1 MFFRLIFL
9 FFPNNFL
16 SLFFFFLFV
25 LFLLFQERWRPK
37 AGLFLF
43 LLSGRGHFSIC
54 GLWSVSFAFWESAVS
69 VGFFTIK
76 CMVTC
81 ITEKLAK
88 IIDLFLVSV
97 HCGFI
102 KVISCSFPLCL
113 VCYLILPTR
122 DHSVLLSW
130 KNNEK
135 DGMPINH
142 IVDNL
147 GFFCHFFGNQND
159 RKIVIFPHCCES

>member
-1 MFFRLIFL
+1 MVVGHLLIFSKKKL
-9 FFPNNFL
+9 FKKKGFFSLNFSFFFQTIFL

-76 CMVTC
+76 CMVTY

-97 HCGFI
+97 HCGLT
-102 KVISCSFPLCL
+102 KVILCSFSLCL
-113 VCYLILPTR
+113 VC
-122 DHSVLLSW
+122 
-130 KNNEK
+130 
-135 DGMPINH
+135 
-142 IVDNL
+142 
-147 GFFCHFFGNQND
+147 
-159 RKIVIFPHCCES
+159 